1 MKRNLAIVSASL
13 AIASATILG
22 MSESSKAQDLRSNF
36 SRQTL
41 PSNAAQKETAPSG
54 KDTSI
59 SPDAKTISPDAKAGN
74 LPGQYGIVRSVSSD
88 AIEVRMLDGTTK
100 QMPVTGDMMSYA
112 SGLQKGSVV
121 GFDTDPAS
129 GNLTKLE
136 AAEVDR
142 TISGTVSAIEGD
154 QVTVQSSTGE
164 SITTPLSSAT
174 IARMGLTNG
183 KELIVTTYKGTWAT
197 KACCPTT
204 PAPVSNVV
212 PEPAPQP
219 AGAPFVPP
227 APKPVQGL
235 W

>member
-1 MKRNLAIVSASL
+1 MKRNLAIVSASI

-22 MSESSKAQDLRSNF
+22 MSKSSNAQDLRSNF

-41 PSNAAQKETAPSG
+41 PSNTAQKDAAPSG
-54 KDTSI
+54 NTSI

-74 LPGQYGIVRSVSSD
+74 LPGNYGIVRSVSSD

-100 QMPVTGDMMSYA
+100 QIPVTGDMMSYA
-112 SGLQKGSVV
+112 NGLQKGSVV
-121 GFDTDPAS
+121 GYDTDPAS
-129 GNLTKLE
+129 GNLKKLE

-142 TISGTVSAIEGD
+142 TVSGTVSAIEGD
-154 QVTVQSSTGE
+154 QVTVKSSAGE

-174 IARMGLTNG
+174 IARMGLAPG

-197 KACCPTT
+197 KACCPTS

-219 AGAPFVPP
+219 VGAPLAQP